1 MLKMV
6 WKAAPEKIILHTVI
20 FTMQAILDFVCNVYF
35 IKKAI
40 EIFEQEQGFAEFM
53 KWILILLVL
62 GSIRSLASIF
72 YFQYINERLDLKI
85 QKRMDALL
93 FEKAR
98 KIDLA
103 CYENPKY
110 YNKFNRVLT
119 NMNRLPA
126 DVVFNITSLFSFVL
140 LSIILFSYMWNV
152 DSVILL
158 FGVCPIISSY
168 IVGKNND
175 LKYKC
180 TIEKTRWDRQ
190 KSYVDETIYQKDYIK
205 ELKLTNISNVLQN
218 KFNEAAGKNVS
229 IQRYYGIK
237 MLGFSILEKLFSET
251 FVFAG
256 GCLYAMYRL
265 FFCKDLQAAE
275 FVVLINVI
283 RTFNNRM
290 NRALLFVNKAGEH
303 SLQISDLKEFMDYEC
318 KMKDGIQ
325 ECGGVE
331 EIVFNGV
338 AFQYQNSEGY
348 ALKNIDLTIRRGE
361 KIAIV
366 GYNGAGKT
374 TLIKLLMRFYD
385 VVEGCILYNGKN
397 IKEYKLEQYRR
408 NFAAVFQD
416 FKLYALPIEDN
427 IFMGDKHEPGDA
439 KAKDALSKVGLWGK
453 VNQFRN
459 GLKTMLTKE
468 FDHDGEVLSGGEGQK
483 LAISRMYVKDFEIAI
498 LDEPSSALD
507 PIAENEMYHTMFEAA
522 NTKTVIFISHRLSA
536 AAKADKVV
544 YMEKGTIVE
553 QGTHNELMKQKGK
566 YYQMFCLQAE
576 AYNRS
581 DLAYE

>member
-20 FTMQAILDFVCNVYF
+20 FTMQAVLDFICNVYF

-40 EIFEQEQGFAEFM
+40 EIFEKELGFTEFM

-62 GSIRSLASIF
+62 GSIRSLANII
-72 YFQYINERLDLKI
+72 YFQYFNERLDLKI
-85 QKRMDALL
+85 QKRLNALL

-98 KIDLA
+98 EIDLA
-103 CYENPKY
+103 CYENPEY
-110 YNKFNRVLT
+110 YNKYNRVLT

-126 DVVFNITSLFSFVL
+126 DVVFNIASLLSFVL
-140 LSIILFSYMWNV
+140 LSVILFSYMWNV
-152 DSVILL
+152 DSVIPL

-168 IVGKNND
+168 IVGKNNK
-175 LKYKC
+175 LKYEC
-180 TIEKTRWDRQ
+180 TVEKTRWDRQ
-190 KSYVDETIYQKDYIK
+190 KSYVDETIYQKNYIK
-205 ELKLTNISNVLQN
+205 ELKLTNISRVLQN
-218 KFNEAAGKNVS
+218 KFHEAVEKNVS
-229 IQRYYGIK
+229 IQKYFGIK
-237 MLGFSILEKLFSET
+237 MLGLSILEKLFSET

-265 FFCKDLQAAE
+265 FVCKDLQAAE
-275 FVVLINVI
+275 FVVLINAI

-290 NRALLFVNKAGEH
+290 NRALLFVNKAAEH
-303 SLQISDLKEFMDYEC
+303 SLQISDLKEFMEYEC
-318 KMKDGIQ
+318 QIRDGIQ

-331 EIVFNGV
+331 EIVLDGV
-338 AFQYQNSEGY
+338 AFKYENSEDY
-348 ALKNIDLTIRRGE
+348 ALKDIDLTIRRGE
-361 KIAIV
+361 KVAIV

-374 TLIKLLMRFYD
+374 TLIKLLMRLYD
-385 VVEGCILYNGKN
+385 VTGGCVLYNGKN
-397 IKEYKLEQYRR
+397 IKEYKLEQYRGK
-408 NFAAVFQD
+408 FATVFQN
-416 FKLYALPIEDN
+416 FKLYALSLEDN
-427 IFMGDKHEPGDA
+427 IFMGEEHELGDA
-439 KAKDALSKVGLWGK
+439 KAVDALNHVGLWNK
-453 VNQFRN
+453 VKKFRN

-468 FDHDGEVLSGGEGQK
+468 FDKDGEVLSGGEGQK

-522 NTKTVIFISHRLSA
+522 KTKTVIFISHRLSA
-536 AAKADKVV
+536 AAKADKIV

-566 YYQMFCLQAE
+566 YYEMFRLQAE
-576 AYNRS
+576 AYKGS
-581 DLAYE
+581 DLQYE